1 MKILHIIIGLN
12 VGGAEIM
19 LKRLVQSS
27 LGNKGLANEVVS
39 LTQLGVIGI
48 QLENMGVRV
57 TVLNIKSIF
66 SAPYAFFKLVKI
78 IKNSKPSIV
87 QTWMYHADLLGGLA
101 SFFAGNRN
109 IAWNI
114 RGSSIPQQSLS
125 LTGVL
130 TKLCAILSH
139 KLPKK
144 IICCA
149 EAARSSH
156 VIKGYA
162 QSKMVV
168 INNGYDMGDY
178 HAREARESGRLN
190 LGISEDTIV
199 IGIVGRFDVLKDYNN
214 FISAANE
221 LLKEFSNIKFLMVG
235 KGLDNEN
242 HELTK
247 MVKNDNTLD
256 SFLLMGERNNVNKY
270 LAVMDIYCMSSSKEG
285 FPNVVCEAMAMQIP
299 CVVTDAGDA
308 KNIVGDTGIVVP
320 IKDSS
325 ALALGLKT
333 MISYDV
339 EKKLK
344 LGKLARERINRN
356 YSIEKALNQY
366 EELYREIVK

>member
-114 RGSSIPQQSLS
+114 RGSSIPQKNLS

-130 TKLCAILSH
+130 TKLCAILSY
-139 KLPKK
+139 KLPKI

-178 HAREARESGRLN
+178 HPREVREEERLN

-247 MVKNDNTLD
+247 IVKNDNTLD

-299 CVVTDAGDA
+299 CVVTNAGDA

-333 MISYDV
+333 MINYDV

-344 LGKLARERINRN
+344 LGKLARERISRN

-366 EELYREIVK
+366 EELYREIAK

>member
-1 MKILHIIIGLN
+1 
-12 VGGAEIM
+12 
-19 LKRLVQSS
+19 
-27 LGNKGLANEVVS
+27 
-39 LTQLGVIGI
+39 
-48 QLENMGVRV
+48 MGVRV

-114 RGSSIPQQSLS
+114 RGSSIPQKNLS
-125 LTGVL
+125 LTGVF
-130 TKLCAILSH
+130 TKLCAILSY

-178 HAREARESGRLN
+178 HPREVREAERLN

-221 LLKEFSNIKFLMVG
+221 LLEEFSDIKFLMVG

-270 LAVMDIYCMSSSKEG
+270 FAVMDIYCMSSSKEG

-299 CVVTDAGDA
+299 CVVTNAGDA

-333 MISYDV
+333 MISYNV

-344 LGKLARERINRN
+344 LGKLARERISRN
-356 YSIEKALNQY
+356 YSIEKTLNQY
-366 EELYREIVK
+366 EELYREIAK

>member
-114 RGSSIPQQSLS
+114 RGSSIPQKNLS

-130 TKLCAILSH
+130 TKLCAILSY

-178 HAREARESGRLN
+178 HPREVREAARLN

-247 MVKNDNTLD
+247 IVKNDNTLD

-299 CVVTDAGDA
+299 CVVTNAGDA

-333 MISYDV
+333 MINYDV

-344 LGKLARERINRN
+344 LGKLARERISRN

-366 EELYREIVK
+366 EELYREIAK

>member
-19 LKRLVQSS
+19 LKRLVQAS
-27 LGNKGLANEVVS
+27 LGSKGLANEVVS

-48 QLENMGVRV
+48 QLESMGVRV

-109 IAWNI
+109 IVWNI

-130 TKLCAILSH
+130 TKLCAILSYR
-139 KLPKK
+139 LPKK

-156 VIKGYA
+156 VIKGYT

-178 HAREARESGRLN
+178 HAREVRETGRLN

-221 LLKEFSNIKFLMVG
+221 LLEEFSDIKFLMVG

-299 CVVTDAGDA
+299 CVVTNAGDA

-333 MISYDV
+333 MISYNV

-344 LGKLARERINRN
+344 LGKLARERISRN

-366 EELYREIVK
+366 EELYREIAK

>member
-19 LKRLVQSS
+19 LKRLVQAS
-27 LGNKGLANEVVS
+27 LGSKGLANEVVS

-48 QLENMGVRV
+48 QLESMGVRV

-130 TKLCAILSH
+130 TKLCAILSYR
-139 KLPKK
+139 LPKK

-156 VIKGYA
+156 VIKGYT

-247 MVKNDNTLD
+247 IVKNDNTLD
-256 SFLLMGERNNVNKY
+256 SFLLMGERNNY
-270 LAVMDIYCMSSSKEG
+270 LW
-285 FPNVVCEAMAMQIP
+285 
-299 CVVTDAGDA
+299 
-308 KNIVGDTGIVVP
+308 
-320 IKDSS
+320 
-325 ALALGLKT
+325 
-333 MISYDV
+333 
-339 EKKLK
+339 
-344 LGKLARERINRN
+344 
-356 YSIEKALNQY
+356 
-366 EELYREIVK
+366 

>member
-66 SAPYAFFKLVKI
+66 SAPYAFFKLVKV

-109 IAWNI
+109 IVWNI

-130 TKLCAILSH
+130 TKLCAILSY
-139 KLPKK
+139 KLPKI

-178 HAREARESGRLN
+178 HPREVREEERLN

-247 MVKNDNTLD
+247 IVKNDNTLD

-299 CVVTDAGDA
+299 CVVTNAGDA

-333 MISYDV
+333 MINYDV

-344 LGKLARERINRN
+344 LGKLARERISRN

-366 EELYREIVK
+366 EELYREIAK